1 MQSQGP
7 GAPAPQLFGAL
18 AQLGKGQALLCV
30 DNLFSQDVV
39 RLCEYDC
46 ASHQQACQVSAE
58 LPDILQRQDGGTTE
72 TCSEAHMATPIRL
85 LYMRPLAT
93 QRVPR
98 WAWHGGVHHGVHEVH
113 RTFSTSMDLAFLQAG
128 VPIEQ
133 VSLHVIVMTDASTD
147 GLGRNGQAASGSW
160 TGPHLLWHNNF
171 LELLAVLL
179 VLRKIQPLL
188 LGKHM
193 LVHNDPPVHSALRL
207 SGAV

>member
-7 GAPAPQLFGAL
+7 GAPAPQLFWAL
-18 AQLGKGQALLCV
+18 AQLGKGQALMCA

-72 TCSEAHMATPIRL
+72 TRSEAHMATPIRL

-133 VSLHVIVMTDASTD
+133 VSLHVIVMTDASRM
-147 GLGRNGQAASGSW
+147 G
-160 TGPHLLWHNNF
+160 
-171 LELLAVLL
+171 
-179 VLRKIQPLL
+179 
-188 LGKHM
+188 
-193 LVHNDPPVHSALRL
+193 
-207 SGAV
+207 